1 MLELDVSE
9 AVELG
14 LVTIGNETQGVPVTE
29 GLLDSELT
37 FKGRQGH
44 GGGGGLF
51 GGRKGGGGGEEGG
64 KDSELHGVDKDSE

>member
-1 MLELDVSE
+1 VLELDVSE

-14 LVTIGNETQGVPVTE
+14 LVTIGDETQGVPVTE
-29 GLLDSELT
+29 GLLDSELLLEST
-37 FKGRQGH
+37 EG

-51 GGRKGGGGGEEGG
+51 GGRKGGGRGEEGG

>member
-14 LVTIGNETQGVPVTE
+14 LVTIGDETQGVPVTE
-29 GLLDSELT
+29 GLLDSELLLEST
-37 FKGRQGH
+37 EG

-51 GGRKGGGGGEEGG
+51 GGRKGGGRGEEGG